1 MHNFMVKIFDVSSH
15 IKLLKYFTIFTDYFF
30 SNELNG
36 KRKNFPY
43 FERRININDDKKMEE
58 IENIGDKNEDIFGKF
73 IFYEKSNN

>member
-1 MHNFMVKIFDVSSH
+1 MVKE
-15 IKLLKYFTIFTDYFF
+15 K
-30 SNELNG
+30 
-36 KRKNFPY
+36 FPY